1 MNWLQ
6 LYFKELP
13 VSAITAEA
21 FREYLEKPKNQ
32 PRARRAAPKV
42 LSAKT
47 WNNRRGLLNTFAL
60 YCVEMGYLAEN
71 TIAKVPKYKISKS
84 RSTAE
89 TLTADQ
95 VEALMAFLE
104 TYVGPLDRRAKGPQ
118 PPGFLVPF
126 FALALFGGIR
136 PDWKHGEISKLAIKD
151 IDLVNG
157 VIRIE
162 PDVSKVNEKRT
173 LKIQPN
179 LKLWLEKYPIEKYPQ
194 IPPRNVDRVL
204 REIRQKFSLGHDVLR
219 HTYISM
225 TVGAFRSVGDASLQ
239 AGNSEAIIR
248 KHYLDLKSTEEA
260 DLFWNIVPADAS
272 LPELKK
278 QDGRYVAVKGLGKWD
293 SITAISEGTTKVM
306 T

>member
-118 PPGFLVPF
+118 PPGFLFPF
-126 FALALFGGIR
+126 FALALFGG
-136 PDWKHGEISKLAIKD
+136 
-151 IDLVNG
+151 
-157 VIRIE
+157 IRIE

-260 DLFWNIVPADAS
+260 DLFWNIVPAAAS

-278 QDGRYVAVKGLGKWD
+278 QDGRYVAVKG
-293 SITAISEGTTKVM
+293 
-306 T
+306 